1 MAPANGPS
9 NTVGQQKDLKG
20 QRPAGGWF
28 TAGVITLVAAL
39 IGALVPVVASIGAVY
54 YPAIRQCN
62 QDASEMETQLTS
74 ILLELSA
81 RERRINSI
89 LSTVKNDTWRT
100 YSNRGWC

>member
-9 NTVGQQKDLKG
+9 NTVGQQKVLKG
-20 QRPAGGWF
+20 KRPADCWF